1 MKAVGMPSTLSGRTV
16 GTFWKDH
23 HMSDDLRAHLD
34 ALNAPRPTRAWR
46 RRTLELLDDPAARD
60 EVLRRVR
67 RYATMEPRP
76 VGGRPFSDPSLR
88 DEVGARGRVWAA
100 ALLGDPGTI
109 PLLDVIV
116 RRAAGV
122 TRDFEPSG
130 RLAGAAVNALAEF
143 SDPHALD
150 VLRGLRRDVRYP
162 GLGAQIRTAVETAAA
177 RRGITPAQ
185 LVERGVPA
193 HGLGRD
199 GSLARDIGAYQAVLV
214 VEDPLT
220 VRLTF
225 TGADGRPMR
234 TVPGALKVPFAEQI
248 KELKTLVKRVRATL
262 AAERVRVEAL
272 MAVERVWTYREWC
285 RHYRDHPVTGVVAG
299 GLIWEFEA
307 PDGVWHA
314 ATPCEDVLVTVDGRA
329 HPVPADD
336 ARVRLWHPARA
347 FPGAVRAWRGF
358 VVDNR
363 MTQPFRQAFRETYTG
378 SAVAGRFDGEVR
390 RVFAEGAWRVRCH
403 HDAGHGEVRFERR
416 VAGGWR
422 ETAPADVPPLV
433 FSEGVREV
441 DLFIRIASIAE
452 ESPFGELSATAQI
465 RGDALRRVL
474 PHTRIADRCA
484 IDGRFLVVRG
494 ELRTYKIHLGSAGV
508 LMEPGNAR
516 LRVEP
521 SRRLGMRGLFVPFED
536 ELLTRIIGTAFLLAA
551 DHRITDETVLR
562 QIKRGA

>member
-1 MKAVGMPSTLSGRTV
+1 
-16 GTFWKDH
+16 
-23 HMSDDLRAHLD
+23 MSDDLQAHLD
-34 ALNAPRPTRAWR
+34 ALKAPRPTRAWR

-60 EVLRRVR
+60 EVLHRVR
-67 RYATMEPRP
+67 RYATKDPNP
-76 VGGRPFSDPSLR
+76 VGGRPFSDASLR
-88 DEVGARGRVWAA
+88 NDPGARGRVWAA

-122 TRDFEPSG
+122 TRDFEPSA

-162 GLGAQIRTAVETAAA
+162 GLGAQIGTAVETAAA

-185 LVERGVPA
+185 LVERGVPR
-193 HGLGRD
+193 HGLCRD
-199 GSLARDIGAYQAVLV
+199 GSLALDIGAYQAVLV
-214 VEDPLT
+214 IEDPLT

-234 TVPGALKVPFAEQI
+234 TVPGALKVPFAERI
-248 KELKTLVKRVRATL
+248 KELKILVKRVRATL

-272 MAVERVWTYREWC
+272 MAVERVWTYGEWC
-285 RHYRDHPVTGVVAG
+285 RHYRDHPVTGVVAS
-299 GLIWEFEA
+299 GLIWEFEG
-307 PDGVWHA
+307 PDGSWHA

-329 HPVPADD
+329 HPVPAGD

-347 FPGAVRAWRGF
+347 VPGAVRAWRAF
-358 VVDNR
+358 VADNR
-363 MTQPFRQAFRETYTG
+363 MTQPFRQAFRETYRHAPAESSG
-378 SAVAGRFDGEVR
+378 SLACGCFDGEVS
-390 RVFAEGAWRVRCH
+390 RVFAEGRWRVRCH
-403 HDAGHGEVRFERR
+403 HDAGHGRGEVRFDRR
-416 VAGGWR
+416 VAGRWR

-433 FSEGVREV
+433 FSEGTRES
-441 DLFIRIASIAE
+441 DLFIRVASIAD
-452 ESPFGELSATAQI
+452 ESPFGELSATAEI

-494 ELRTYKIHLGSAGV
+494 ELRDYKIHLGSGGV
-508 LMEPGNAR
+508 LMEPGEAS

-521 SRRLGMRGLFVPFED
+521 SRKLGMRGLFVPFED
-536 ELLTRIIGTAFLLAA
+536 EHLTRIVGTAFLLAA

-562 QIKRGA
+562 QIRPRLSPAVS